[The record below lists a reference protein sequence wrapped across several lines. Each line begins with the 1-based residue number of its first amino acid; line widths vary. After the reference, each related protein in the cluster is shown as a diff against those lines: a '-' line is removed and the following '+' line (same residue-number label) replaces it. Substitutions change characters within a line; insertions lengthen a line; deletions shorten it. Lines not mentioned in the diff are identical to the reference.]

1 MQVGDFVKGL
11 PGTPYSITTEDMT
24 RGVVTSVYGDRMSV
38 KVLDHAKDMRGT
50 FDVDKRYFEVIGH
63 AKPFVRKDVME
74 LLKSGCKKA
83 LLDYDLHRANLS
95 RADLRG
101 TNLREANLRGADLSG
116 ADLSGADLSEAN
128 LSEADLREANLSE
141 ADLREAN
148 LRGAN
153 LRGADLHRA
162 NLSRADLRGPNLRV
176 ADLSRADLR
185 GTNLSGADLSEA
197 NLSGADLRGA
207 DLREADLREADL
219 READLD
225 FSCFPL
231 WCGGLHIKTDVR
243 LAAQVAYHLCTM
255 QCDDAEYIAMR
266 NSILEF
272 ANKFHRV
279 TECGILTPIDG
290 GGENVNLL

>member
-1 MQVGDFVKGL
+1 M
-11 PGTPYSITTEDMT
+11 
-24 RGVVTSVYGDRMSV
+24 
-38 KVLDHAKDMRGT
+38 
-50 FDVDKRYFEVIGH
+50 
-63 AKPFVRKDVME
+63 
-74 LLKSGCKKA
+74 
-83 LLDYDLHRANLS
+83 LDYDLHRANLS
-95 RADLRG
+95 RADLSGADLSRAD
-101 TNLREANLRGADLSG
+101 LREANLSEANLSRADLSGADLSRADLSG
-116 ADLSGADLSEAN
+116 ADLSGADLS
-128 LSEADLREANLSE
+128 
-141 ADLREAN
+141 
-148 LRGAN
+148 
-153 LRGADLHRA
+153 
-162 NLSRADLRGPNLRV
+162 RAD
-176 ADLSRADLR
+176 
-185 GTNLSGADLSEA
+185 LSGADLS
-197 NLSGADLRGA
+197 R
-207 DLREADLREADL
+207 ADL